1 MENLSNENLLAI
13 RKEKEK
19 LSNDINNEKDKIEL
33 VNNVFQFFKLFSKLI
48 MHINNQKMI
57 KNYYMILNII
67 LEN

>member
-33 VNNVFQFFKLFSKLI
+33 LNNVFQFFKLFSKLI

>member
-33 VNNVFQFFKLFSKLI
+33 LNNVFQFF
-48 MHINNQKMI
+48 
-57 KNYYMILNII
+57 
-67 LEN
+67 